1 MNEGW
6 VFIVGADWV
15 GIVDQRD
22 GFRIGKM
29 ERLSV
34 WPLVVLVNLR
44 GYR

>member
-29 ERLSV
+29 EASLGMALGRLGKSAG
-34 WPLVVLVNLR
+34 L
-44 GYR
+44 